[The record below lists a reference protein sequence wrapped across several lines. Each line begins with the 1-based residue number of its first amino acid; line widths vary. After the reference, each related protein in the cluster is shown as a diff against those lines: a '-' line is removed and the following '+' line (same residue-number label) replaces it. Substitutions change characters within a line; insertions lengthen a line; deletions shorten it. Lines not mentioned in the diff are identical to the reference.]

1 MPVKPINTFA
11 ERNERIRHHMRVGWH
26 GFLIFGALGT
36 LLEILHA
43 WKNPA
48 YLGVGN
54 EMRRLMW
61 TLAHAHGIGLS
72 LLQIGFA
79 ATLYVMVGEL
89 SPRLLRASRLLDI
102 STLLMPLGFFLGGTI
117 TYKSDPGLGVILVP
131 IGALAFLSA
140 AFFTALELPA
150 SGSDIVRNADAGGAP
165 AETLARESADDL
177 PASEK

>member
-1 MPVKPINTFA
+1 MLLSQHSSESAQRV
-11 ERNERIRHHMRVGWH
+11 RHHMRVGWH
-26 GFLIFGALGT
+26 GLLIFGALGT

-79 ATLYVMVGEL
+79 ATLAVMFSEL
-89 SPRLLRASRLLDI
+89 SPRLTRASRLLDA
-102 STLLMPLGFFLGGTI
+102 STLLVPLGFFLGGAVP
-117 TYKSDPGLGVILVP
+117 YKSDPGIGVILVP
-131 IGALAFLSA
+131 IGALLFLTA
-140 AFFTALELPA
+140 TFFTALELPA
-150 SGSDIVRNADAGGAP
+150 AHSGGAKP
-165 AETLARESADDL
+165 APSTPPDPR
-177 PASEK
+177 